1 MTMNNSESNTA
12 TAMSQRAWAR
22 RLGMDEARVRRVV
35 AGEIGVDLGALLE
48 GGKVGLA
55 VLRQALAA
63 AEAKVTGFAVHDAT
77 AKP

>member
-1 MTMNNSESNTA
+1 MVDGVGCDKWGRDDDE
-12 TAMSQRAWAR
+12 QQ
-22 RLGMDEARVRRVV
+22 LDEARVRRMV

-63 AEAKVTGFAVHDAT
+63 AEAKATGFAVHDAT

>member
-12 TAMSQRAWAR
+12 AAMPQRAWAR
-22 RLGMDEARVRRVV
+22 RLGLDEARVRRMV

-63 AEAKVTGFAVHDAT
+63 AEAKAR
-77 AKP
+77 

>member
-1 MTMNNSESNTA
+1 MNHSERNTA
-12 TAMSQRAWAR
+12 TA
-22 RLGMDEARVRRVV
+22 LPVGEGHCHEARIRRVV

-63 AEAKVTGFAVHDAT
+63 AEEKAR
-77 AKP
+77 